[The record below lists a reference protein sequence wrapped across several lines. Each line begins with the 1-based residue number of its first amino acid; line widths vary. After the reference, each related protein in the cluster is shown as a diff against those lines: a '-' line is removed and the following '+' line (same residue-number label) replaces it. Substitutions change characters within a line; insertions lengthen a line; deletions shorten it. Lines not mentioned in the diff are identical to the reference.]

1 MSTISIVV
9 LDDHP
14 FIAEGIRR
22 VVEKTTDITFRGSA
36 TNLNELN
43 ALLRTV
49 KVDVAIF
56 DVRLNGESVEAIC
69 KIVRRSHPDVKIL
82 IFSSFFDQMI
92 LRKTFAAGAS
102 GYALKNIAL
111 DVLPGAIR
119 QVNGGGIFLSP
130 EIAVDAILP
139 KTEGGASN
147 LSRREELIV
156 EMVADGKTNK
166 EIAILLGISYHTVKL
181 YVSRLLKKF
190 NLRNR
195 SQISRLAQH

>member
-1 MSTISIVV
+1 MGQISIAV

-22 VVEKTTDITFRGSA
+22 VVEQTPDIQFCGSA
-36 TNLNELN
+36 INLSEFNI
-43 ALLRTV
+43 LLRNNN
-49 KVDVAIF
+49 VDVAII
-56 DVRLNGESVEAIC
+56 DVRLNGESVETIC
-69 KIVRRSHPDVKIL
+69 KTVRKSYPTIKIL

-102 GYALKNIAL
+102 GYALKSIAL
-111 DVLPGAIR
+111 NVLPAAIR
-119 QVNGGGIFLSP
+119 QVSSGGIFLSQ

-139 KTEGGASN
+139 KTETGSSK
-147 LSRREELIV
+147 LSRREQLII

-181 YVSRLLKKF
+181 HVSRLLKKF
-190 NLRNR
+190 NLRVR
-195 SQISRLAQH
+195 SQIPSLAEP